1 MKNSKPAVTD
11 ASAIL
16 DRMFSSHPGTAELA
30 EEERVHAEVAAQIH
44 SLRTGQ
50 GMTQAELAR
59 AVGTTQSVIACLENT
74 DYQGHSLRMLRRVA
88 AALGA
93 RVVVGLVAT
102 TGQPVPGPRQ
112 RGGSVV

>member
-16 DRMFSSHPGTAELA
+16 DRMFSGHPGMAELV

-50 GMTQAELAR
+50 GLTQAELAS

-102 TGQPVPGPRQ
+102 PGAPGA
-112 RGGSVV
+112 RGAKGG